1 MHAGPLGS
9 GANLIENLIIQL
21 IKTHKRVGVSSMH
34 TAEHQDP
41 QNPSCAQVLMHLL
54 RQYDVDTVFG
64 IPGVHTIEL
73 YRGLPG
79 SGLTHITPR
88 HEQGAAFMADGY
100 ARASGNPGVCFLITG
115 PGVTNAATAMA
126 QAYSDSIPMLVIS
139 AVNRRED
146 LGMGRGRLHELPR
159 QQDVSRGFCIWQH
172 ALTSAQQLPEVLAR
186 AFQLMRG
193 GRPGPVHIEI
203 PIDLFPAPMPGQLP
217 DYRAAPAPSLPGTDS
232 NTIDTAADWLS
243 SAEKPVILLGGGAQ
257 RCGKAATELAEKLAA
272 PVFESLAAKG
282 IVDERHPLCGGANL
296 SFACVRERIESA
308 DVVLAIGTELAET
321 DRNLVRENYQ
331 FRGKL
336 IRVDIDPAQLVCNA
350 QPDLAICAD
359 AGITL
364 ASLSDAVT
372 DSGEPRRQSAAAEV
386 ESLLHACRTEW
397 WPGSEERLPWV
408 QALRDALPA
417 EGILVTDSTQ
427 LAYNTNHALPL
438 YQARSHITCT
448 TGYGTLGFALPAA
461 IGAAL
466 ASPRPVIG
474 LIGDGGIM
482 FTLGELAA
490 AVEQKL
496 SLPILVWNNSGYGEI
511 RDFMDEAAVEQEGVN
526 LHAPDFVTLARAFG
540 AEGCRIDRPEQLSEA
555 VAEAFARKGPT
566 LIEITAP

>member
-1 MHAGPLGS
+1 
-9 GANLIENLIIQL
+9 
-21 IKTHKRVGVSSMH
+21 
-34 TAEHQDP
+34 
-41 QNPSCAQVLMHLL
+41 MHLL
-54 RQYDVDTVFG
+54 QQYGVDTVFG

-100 ARASGNPGVCFLITG
+100 ARASGKPGVCFLITG

-146 LGMGRGRLHELPR
+146 LGLGGGRLHELPR

-172 ALTSAQQLPEVLAR
+172 SLTTANQLPAVLAR
-186 AFQLMRG
+186 AFQLMQSS
-193 GRPGPVHIEI
+193 RPGPVHIEI
-203 PIDLFPAPMPGQLP
+203 PIDLFPAPMAGALE
-217 DYRAAPAPSLPGTDS
+217 DYCAAPAPALPGADS
-232 NTIDTAADWLS
+232 GAIATAADWLRNAS
-243 SAEKPVILLGGGAQ
+243 NPVILLGGGAQ
-257 RCGKAATELAEKLAA
+257 AAGSAATELAEKLAA
-272 PVFESLAAKG
+272 PVFLSLAAKG

-296 SFACVRERIESA
+296 SFDAVRARVENA
-308 DVVLAIGTELAET
+308 DVVLAVATELAET
-321 DRNLVRENYQ
+321 DRNLVRAAYQ
-331 FRGKL
+331 FHGKL
-336 IRVDIDPAQLVCNA
+336 IRVDIDPAQLICNA
-350 QPDLAICAD
+350 NPDLAICAD
-359 AGITL
+359 ARATL
-364 ASLSDAVT
+364 AQLADALPASD
-372 DSGEPRRQSAAAEV
+372 SERQQAAETETTELV
-386 ESLLHACRTEW
+386 ASCRSEW
-397 WPGSEERLPWV
+397 WPGSEERFPWV
-408 QALRDALPA
+408 EALRAALP
-417 EGILVTDSTQ
+417 EDGVLVTDSTQ

-461 IGAAL
+461 VGAAL
-466 ASPRPVIG
+466 VGTRPVIA

-490 AVEQKL
+490 AVEQNL

-511 RDFMDEAAVEQEGVN
+511 RDFMDEAEVPQEGVN
-526 LHAPDFVTLARAFG
+526 LTTPDFVALAKSFG
-540 AEGCRIDRPEQLSEA
+540 AEGCRIAQPEQLANA
-555 VAEAFARKGPT
+555 VTEAFARKGPT

>member
-1 MHAGPLGS
+1 MHG
-9 GANLIENLIIQL
+9 
-21 IKTHKRVGVSSMH
+21 T
-34 TAEHQDP
+34 DP
-41 QNPSCAQVLMHLL
+41 QCTDQQPPRPSTGPSCAQVLMHLL
-54 RQYDVDTVFG
+54 RQYHIDTVFG

-100 ARASGNPGVCFLITG
+100 ARASGKPGVCFLITG

-126 QAYSDSIPMLVIS
+126 QAWSDSVPMLVIS

-172 ALTSAQQLPEVLAR
+172 TLTSAEQLPDVLAR
-186 AFQLMRG
+186 AFQMMVG

-203 PIDLFPAPMPGQLP
+203 PVDLFPAPMPGVLT
-217 DYRAAPAPSLPGTDS
+217 DYRAAPAPVLP
-232 NTIDTAADWLS
+232 AASADAIASAAKWLS
-243 SAEKPVILLGGGAQ
+243 KARNPVILVGGGAQ
-257 RCGKAATELAEKLAA
+257 QCGAACTALAEKLAA
-272 PVFESLAAKG
+272 PVFLSLAAKG

-296 SFACVRERIESA
+296 SFSDVRARIENA
-308 DVVLAIGTELAET
+308 DVVLAVATELAET
-321 DRNLVRENYQ
+321 DRNLVRDNYR
-331 FRGKL
+331 FSGKL

-350 QPDLAICAD
+350 TPDLAICAD
-359 AGITL
+359 ACAVVQQLCDALPAGDQQRQQQV
-364 ASLSDAVT
+364 ASDV
-372 DSGEPRRQSAAAEV
+372 AA
-386 ESLLHACRTEW
+386 LIRDCRNEW
-397 WPGSEERLPWV
+397 WTGSEERFPWV
-408 QALRDALPA
+408 QVLREALPA
-417 EGILVTDSTQ
+417 DGILVTDSTQ

-438 YQARSHITCT
+438 YHPRSHITCT

-461 IGAAL
+461 IGARL
-466 ASPRPVIG
+466 ASTRPVVG

-490 AVEQKL
+490 AVEQQL
-496 SLPILVWNNSGYGEI
+496 PLPILVWNNSGYGEI
-511 RDFMDEAAVEQEGVN
+511 RDFMDEAAVPQEGVN
-526 LHAPDFVTLARAFG
+526 LHAPDFVALARAFG
-540 AEGCRIDRPEQLSEA
+540 AEGCRIDKPEQLSAA

>member
-1 MHAGPLGS
+1 MSPA
-9 GANLIENLIIQL
+9 
-21 IKTHKRVGVSSMH
+21 SSQSVA
-34 TAEHQDP
+34 TKDT
-41 QNPSCAQVLMHLL
+41 PSCAQALMHLL

-100 ARASGNPGVCFLITG
+100 ARASGKPGVCFLITG

-126 QAYSDSIPMLVIS
+126 QAFSDSIPMLVIS

-146 LGMGRGRLHELPR
+146 LGTGRGRLHELPR
-159 QQDVSRGFCIWQH
+159 QQDVTRGFCVWQH
-172 ALTSAQQLPEVLAR
+172 ALTSAEQLPETLAR
-186 AFQLMRG
+186 AFQVMHAP
-193 GRPGPVHIEI
+193 RPGPVHIEI
-203 PIDLFPAPMPGQLP
+203 PIDLFPAPMQHALA
-217 DYRAAPAPSLPGTDS
+217 DYRAVAPAALPAAS
-232 NTIDTAADWLS
+232 ANTIADAAKWL
-243 SAEKPVILLGGGAQ
+243 AEAERPVILLGGGAQ
-257 RCGKAATELAEKLAA
+257 AAGAEATALAEKIAA
-272 PVFESLAAKG
+272 PVFQSLAAKG

-296 SFACVRERIESA
+296 SFSNVRERVENA
-308 DVVLAIGTELAET
+308 DVVLAVATELAET
-321 DRNLVRENYQ
+321 DRNLARENYR
-331 FRGKL
+331 FNGKL
-336 IRVDIDPAQLVCNA
+336 IRVDLDPAQLVCNA
-350 QPDLAICAD
+350 NPDLAICAD
-359 AGITL
+359 AKTTLQQLIDGIPE
-364 ASLSDAVT
+364 SDNA
-372 DSGEPRRQSAAAEV
+372 RQQQHAAAEV
-386 ESLLHACRTEW
+386 EELLRGCRSEW
-397 WPGSEERLPWV
+397 WPGSEERFPWV
-408 QALRDALPA
+408 QALRDALP
-417 EGILVTDSTQ
+417 ENGIFVTDSTQ
-427 LAYNTNHALPL
+427 LAYNTNHALRLFQP
-438 YQARSHITCT
+438 RSHITCT

-526 LHAPDFVTLARAFG
+526 LHAPDFVALARAFG
-540 AEGCRIDRPEQLSEA
+540 AEGCRIDSPEQLCDA
-555 VAEAFARKGPT
+555 VAGAFARKGPT

>member
-1 MHAGPLGS
+1 
-9 GANLIENLIIQL
+9 
-21 IKTHKRVGVSSMH
+21 
-34 TAEHQDP
+34 
-41 QNPSCAQVLMHLL
+41 MHLL

-100 ARASGNPGVCFLITG
+100 ARASGKPGVCFLITG

-146 LGMGRGRLHELPR
+146 QGMGRGHLHELPR
-159 QQDVSRGFCIWQH
+159 QQDVSRAFCIWQH
-172 ALTSAQQLPEVLAR
+172 ALTSAEQLPDALAR
-186 AFQLMRG
+186 AFQVMRA

-203 PIDLFPAPMPGQLP
+203 PIDLFPAPMPGQLE
-217 DYRAAPAPSLPGTDS
+217 DYRATPTPSLPAPGGDAIS
-232 NTIDTAADWLS
+232 TASKWLAAAKS
-243 SAEKPVILLGGGAQ
+243 PVILLGGGAQ
-257 RCGKAATELAEKLAA
+257 HCGEAATALADRLAA

-296 SFACVRERIESA
+296 SFACVRDRVESA
-308 DVVLAIGTELAET
+308 DVVIAVATELAET
-321 DRNLVRENYQ
+321 DRNLVRENYH
-331 FRGKL
+331 FSGKL

-350 QPDLAICAD
+350 RPDLAICAD
-359 AGITL
+359 AEATL
-364 ASLSDAVT
+364 TALSAAVPDA
-372 DSGEPRRQSAAAEV
+372 GEPRRQSSAEEV
-386 ESLLHACRTEW
+386 ESLLRACRSEW
-397 WPGSEERLPWV
+397 WPGSEGRFPWV
-408 QALRDALPA
+408 QALRDALPTD
-417 EGILVTDSTQ
+417 GVLVTDSTQ

-438 YQARSHITCT
+438 YQPRSHLTCT

-466 ASPRPVIG
+466 ASPRPVVG

-526 LHAPDFVTLARAFG
+526 LQAPDFVALARAFG
-540 AEGCRIDRPEQLSEA
+540 AEGCRITQPEQLGKA
-555 VAEAFARKGPT
+555 IADAFTRKGPT